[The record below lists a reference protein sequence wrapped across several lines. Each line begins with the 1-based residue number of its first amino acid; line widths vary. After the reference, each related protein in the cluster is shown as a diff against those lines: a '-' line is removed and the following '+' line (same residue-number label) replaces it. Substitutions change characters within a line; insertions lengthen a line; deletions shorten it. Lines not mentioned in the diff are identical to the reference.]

1 MYLTQGLHR
10 SVQREPDAIA
20 VVDGQRQLTFAQ
32 LESRV
37 ARLAGMFTSYGLDRG
52 DRVGILA
59 TNCLGMSNTPS
70 PVPGRRW
77 SRPR

>member
-59 TNCLGMSNTPS
+59 TNCLEYVEYSFACA
-70 PVPGRRW
+70 W
-77 SRPR
+77 A